1 MQYSNS
7 GYKAYESNI
16 KTNINNLLTDYEK
29 HIDLLETI
37 ISDKDNEIDDLKI
50 KNESLKEEIDE
61 LKEQMIYMR
70 PISEYEH
77 IGMSE
82 GEF

>member
-16 KTNINNLLTDYEK
+16 KANINNLLTDYEK